1 MSSRS
6 REGGKTAAERGHRS
20 KRIDR
25 RAARRRA
32 AIESK
37 LASADQLIEK
47 RRAQLHSATTR
58 RASIAAK
65 LARLLTPADTTN
77 PSMAYCIKDRRQ
89 VEIGGAHAVVLANG
103 RPAIAGLCPSCGSK
117 VMRLIAQPAV
127 ETAPTA

>member
-1 MSSRS
+1 MSSRP
-6 REGGKTAAERGHRS
+6 REGGKAAVERSHRS
-20 KRIDR
+20 KRADR
-25 RAARRRA
+25 RAARRRT
-32 AIESK
+32 AIEAK

-47 RRAQLHSATTR
+47 RRAQLRSASAR

-65 LARLLTPADTTN
+65 LARLLPPAEDTS

-117 VMRLIAQPAV
+117 VMRLGAG
-127 ETAPTA
+127 

>member
-6 REGGKTAAERGHRS
+6 RESGKAAAERGHRS

-32 AIESK
+32 AIEAK

-47 RRAQLHSATTR
+47 RRAQLSSASVR
-58 RASIAAK
+58 RTAIAAK
-65 LARLLTPADTTN
+65 LARMLVPADQTS

-103 RPAIAGLCPSCGSK
+103 RPAIAGLCLSCGSK
-117 VMRLIAQPAV
+117 VMRLGAG
-127 ETAPTA
+127 